1 MYRDAEDLIS
11 VGAYVEG
18 SNPEIDAAV
27 EKMPALNRFLT
38 QAVEERYSMTDTLK
52 ALGELAAW
60 RYRRRSWAVR
70 RFRFRLERLLELRA
84 HREQEALYR
93 LAEAAGHCVRLARRI
108 QELGQ
113 ERGAAYR
120 SVPGQTGSLD
130 LGLFAY
136 RERYLAWL
144 ESSRRR
150 LKAELAARE
159 KPAPGGAGQVPGGRP
174 GAQGAGEAEG
184 AQGGRAPPPGPDR
197 GVQRP
202 GRRGGQPVPPG
213 A

>member
-1 MYRDAEDLIS
+1 
-11 VGAYVEG
+11 
-18 SNPEIDAAV
+18 
-27 EKMPALNRFLT
+27 
-38 QAVEERYSMTDTLK
+38 
-52 ALGELAAW
+52 
-60 RYRRRSWAVR
+60 VR

-93 LAEAAGHCVRLARRI
+93 LAEATGHCVRLARRI

-120 SVPGQTGSLD
+120 SAPAQTGSLD

-144 ESSRRR
+144 ESSRKR

-159 KPAPGGAGQVPGGRP
+159 SQRLEVQARYL
-174 GAQGAGEAEG
+174 EAAREHKVLEKLKER
-184 AQGGRAPPPGPDR
+184 RAAEH
-197 GVQRP
+197 
-202 GRRGGQPVPPG
+202 RRLARIDEFNVLDEVAASQFLR
-213 A
+213 ASE

>member
-1 MYRDAEDLIS
+1 M
-11 VGAYVEG
+11 
-18 SNPEIDAAV
+18 
-27 EKMPALNRFLT
+27 
-38 QAVEERYSMTDTLK
+38 
-52 ALGELAAW
+52 
-60 RYRRRSWAVR
+60 R

-93 LAEAAGHCVRLARRI
+93 LAEATGHCVRLARRI

-150 LKAELAARE
+150 LKEELVARESQRLEVQARYLEAARE
-159 KPAPGGAGQVPGGRP
+159 HKVLEKLKERRA
-174 GAQGAGEAEG
+174 AEHRRL
-184 AQGGRAPPPGPDR
+184 ARIEEFN
-197 GVQRP
+197 VQDDVTASHR
-202 GRRGGQPVPPG
+202 VSE
-213 A
+213 